1 MNIEE
6 LFSLLSDEEKAK
18 LLPMIESLNQAEE
31 REAGQTDFLSFVKS
45 MWPGFIYGRHHALMA
60 QKFEDIANG
69 KSRRLIINM
78 PPRHTKSEFAS
89 YLLPAWYLGKYPNK

>member
-1 MNIEE
+1 MKELIE
-6 LFSLLSDEEKAK
+6 LIK
-18 LLPMIESLNQAEE
+18 LLPEDEQAPLLPLVTSYGVAEE
-31 REAGQTDFLSFVKS
+31 REVGQYDFLSFVRS

-78 PPRHTKSEFAS
+78 HICTHVR
-89 YLLPAWYLGKYPNK
+89 